1 MIEVSGAVIRNL
13 RFFYT
18 GERPPEEEAF
28 LDSVEAGKW
37 YPLERFLPVYQS
49 YVGRFPDKARWQMK
63 ALGYLFREEMLAA
76 GVRTPQDALDN
87 LPALYARTTRGD
99 PGFAYRSLERSPG
112 RCLLEKDTW
121 GDCYAAHGTLEG
133 TLNAAGASRVEIE
146 HVECVHRGD
155 SRCVFDLRWREPEG
169 RQDDTALDVGDIGSV
184 STPATQRLVEAIR
197 LLSRVATGD
206 YAVEPL
212 RGGDDAIGLL
222 AVGLN
227 LMVRDV
233 QERVEAEKELRAEL
247 AAKVE
252 ELERANAAL
261 REAQAQ
267 LVQGEKMASLGRLVA
282 GVAHELNNP
291 VGVIYAN
298 AKLVADRVRSLGDPA
313 GARPEQLTP
322 LLDRCHESALRIKTI
337 VDDLFTFSR
346 IGGAE
351 VEEVD
356 LHEGLESSLNLLRF
370 RESEGIRFHRDYG
383 ALPALECNAGQLN
396 QVFMHLLSNACDAIG
411 ERGGPGNVW
420 IHTALRRVV
429 DLPSREELRPAGE
442 AVTITIRDDG
452 IGIAPEHRNAI
463 FDPFF
468 TTKPVGTGTGL
479 GLSVSYQIAQQHGG
493 RIRVESEPGSGT
505 SFHIELP
512 RRGSGL
518 LG

>member
-28 LDSVEAGKW
+28 LDSVEAEKW
-37 YPLERFLPVYQS
+37 YPLERFLPVYES
-49 YVGRFPDKARWQMK
+49 YVQRYPDKARWQMK
-63 ALGYLFREEMLAA
+63 ALGYLYREEMIEN

-87 LPALYARTTRGD
+87 LPAIYAKTTRGD
-99 PGFAYRSLERSPG
+99 PGFAYRSLEKSPG

-121 GDCYAAHGTLEG
+121 GDCHAAHGTLEG
-133 TLNAAGASRVEIE
+133 ALNAAGAARVEID
-146 HVECVHRGD
+146 HVECRRRGD
-155 SRCVFDLRWREPEG
+155 ARCVFDLRWREPEPRPAG
-169 RQDDTALDVGDIGSV
+169 VAGDDPELGPVDA
-184 STPATQRLVEAIR
+184 PAARRLMQAIS

-206 YAVEPL
+206 YDVEPL

-247 AAKVE
+247 GAKVA
-252 ELERANAAL
+252 ELERTNAAL
-261 REAQAQ
+261 REAQTQ

-351 VEEVD
+351 VEEVE

-452 IGIAPEHRNAI
+452 IGIAPEDSTAI
-463 FDPFF
+463 FDPFY
-468 TTKPVGTGTGL
+468 TTKPVGQGTGL
-479 GLSVSYQIAQQHGG
+479 GLWASYQIAQQHRG
-493 RIRVESEPGSGT
+493 RIRVESEPGAGA
-505 SFHIELP
+505 SFHLELP
-512 RRGSGL
+512 LPGSAPPR
-518 LG
+518 